1 MGSRGEGRE
10 RRKGGRRYDC
20 KKEEETR
27 GKERRREKG
36 DEERRNVGGEVS
48 RERKA
53 GKQWK

>member
-53 GKQWK
+53 GKLWK